1 MLVHKKLPKSIYK
14 ERAEAELYRYYAEIA
29 LLNIVDNRMAQLDYF
44 WKKIYETSRIYATYL
59 LNETWPVFQEINT
72 SEVYS
77 VQSLNYINK
86 HFRYYYAFDLK
97 GMMMNTITSDLG
109 NLVNGENRDFV
120 NISLNVICKS
130 VFLTNKTIAEEGFP
144 ETRSNTW
151 DFATTIAHKIA
162 DTIELKHKEA
172 NFFQLVSPFEFYLKP
187 NTLSLLQRFYSQ
199 NRL

>member
-14 ERAEAELYRYYAEIA
+14 ERAEAELYRYYAEIGV
-29 LLNIVDNRMAQLDYF
+29 LGLIDNKTAQFDFFL
-44 WKKIYETSRIYATYL
+44 KKFSETGSVYATYL
-59 LNETWPVFQEINT
+59 MNETWPVFQEINT

-97 GMMMNTITSDLG
+97 GMMKNTIISELG

-120 NISLNVICKS
+120 NISLEVICKS

-151 DFATTIAHKIA
+151 DFATTIAYKIA
-162 DTIELKHKEA
+162 DTIELKHKDA
-172 NFFQLVSPFEFYLKP
+172 DFFQLVSPFEFYLKP
-187 NTLSLLQRFYSQ
+187 DILSLLQRFYSQ
-199 NRL
+199 NR